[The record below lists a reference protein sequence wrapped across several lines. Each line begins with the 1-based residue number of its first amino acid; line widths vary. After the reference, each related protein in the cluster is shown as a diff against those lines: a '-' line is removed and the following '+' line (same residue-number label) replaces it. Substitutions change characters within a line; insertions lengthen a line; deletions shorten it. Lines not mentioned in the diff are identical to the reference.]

1 MNVVASNC
9 SYNFKLRYLVRTFVA
24 EMVLVQTLDLELVP
38 DRRVFVA
45 LFDGVTPD
53 YATRVLEHYLPT
65 VSTAGPKEAVLAEG
79 PEQAGSKRKAE
90 GSVAD
95 EANTAAVAEPTPA
108 TTPTA
113 LPLALIDANLV
124 FSKYHF
130 AVAANNAVRRAAVGI
145 VPGRGKGLRTRSV
158 HSELLLCLAAGRSID
173 GALKSLGLNANSTRV
188 VLASF
193 ESAAVVEA
201 AAALFTSDGNEEG
214 SAKSPPPT
222 AVSWETFETSAW
234 ERRATFAK

>member
-1 MNVVASNC
+1 
-9 SYNFKLRYLVRTFVA
+9 
-24 EMVLVQTLDLELVP
+24 MVSIQTLELELVP
-38 DRRVFVA
+38 DQRVFVA
-45 LFDGVTPD
+45 LFDGVTPER
-53 YATRVLEHYLPT
+53 ATRVLEHYLPT
-65 VSTAGPKEAVLAEG
+65 SPAKSAKDAGG
-79 PEQAGSKRKAE
+79 PEDSAPAGSKRKAE

-95 EANTAAVAEPTPA
+95 EANVTAVTEPTPGT
-108 TTPTA
+108 TTPGA

-130 AVAANNAVRRAAVGI
+130 AVAANNAVRRAAVGV

-201 AAALFTSDGNEEG
+201 AAALLVSDDKEAG
-214 SAKSPPPT
+214 SAKSVAP
-222 AVSWETFETSAW
+222 ASVSWETFESSAW
-234 ERRATFAK
+234 ERRATFVK